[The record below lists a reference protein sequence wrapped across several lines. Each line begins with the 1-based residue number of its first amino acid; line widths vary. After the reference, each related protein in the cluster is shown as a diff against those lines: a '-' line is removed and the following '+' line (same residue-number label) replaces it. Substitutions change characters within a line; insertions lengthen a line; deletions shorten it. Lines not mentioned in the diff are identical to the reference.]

1 MPTRL
6 HRTFATLALASLLTT
21 GAAAALPE
29 SGRVDPDP
37 GGTVAPFAWL
47 DGWLA
52 RLQAALPGLASVWEK
67 AGGDMDP
74 DGVLSPPPSGDEGGD
89 MDPNGGTSDLPSG
102 DAGSSMDPNG

>member
-21 GAAAALPE
+21 GAAAALPG
-29 SGRVDPDP
+29 SGRTDPSLR
-37 GGTVAPFAWL
+37 GTAAPFAGL

-74 DGVLSPPPSGDEGGD
+74 NGLLSPPPSGEEGGD
-89 MDPNGGTSDLPSG
+89 MDPNG
-102 DAGSSMDPNG
+102 